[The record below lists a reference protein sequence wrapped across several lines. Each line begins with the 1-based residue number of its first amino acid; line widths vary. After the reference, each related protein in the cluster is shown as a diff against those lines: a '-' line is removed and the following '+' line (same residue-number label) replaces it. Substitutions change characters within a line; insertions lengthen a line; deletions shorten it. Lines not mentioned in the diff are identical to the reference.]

1 MNNLELQGKVLETLR
16 KRANKTQEQG
26 AKACNHGR
34 SWINDIEKGRVD
46 VKLSDARKIVESY
59 GFTLNDYSTLY
70 DSLKN
75 RK

>member
-1 MNNLELQGKVLETLR
+1 MTELERQGKVLETLR
-16 KRANKTQEQG
+16 KRANRTQEQG
-26 AKACNHGR
+26 ARVCGHGR

-46 VKLSDARKIVESY
+46 IKLSDARKIVESY
-59 GFTLNDYSTLY
+59 GFTLNDYTALY